1 MPTRIRPRT
10 ACAPAD
16 DLSNPIPEEFCDHLG
31 FVLARARLELI
42 RGLDAVVQPSGLQ
55 ARHFALV
62 RLLLQRPGLSQ
73 AQISALLGTDR
84 TTTMKMADDL
94 ERRALVSRKRSATDR
109 RANTLSLTP
118 QGERWIAQ
126 LQPAL
131 EDEEARFLEPLSP
144 GERALLQELLVRL
157 VQHATTPNNPNNQH
171 E

>member
-42 RGLDAVVQPSGLQ
+42 RGLDAVIQPSGLQ

-73 AQISALLGTDR
+73 AQISALLGTPVHL
-84 TTTMKMADDL
+84 DL
-94 ERRALVSRKRSATDR
+94 QVKV
-109 RANTLSLTP
+109 
-118 QGERWIAQ
+118 
-126 LQPAL
+126 L
-131 EDEEARFLEPLSP
+131 EDWQSDPRYLN
-144 GERALLQELLVRL
+144 RL
-157 VQHATTPNNPNNQH
+157 GF
-171 E
+171 